1 MAVGRAGGRVGS
13 RSLSAVSAGRRGV
26 LKVVASCASSGRSR
40 EGVLEVLPWLGG
52 GCAWKLAMRRRTVW
66 T

>member
-13 RSLSAVSAGRRGV
+13 RSLWAVSAGRRGV
-26 LKVVASCASSGRSR
+26 LKVVASCASNGRCR
-40 EGVLEVLPWLGG
+40 EGVLGG